1 MSGENR
7 NEKNLV
13 MRKMIT
19 KLQVIYMPT
28 AANEKILV
36 AEDEPSVR
44 RLISF
49 KLEKENFTV
58 EVEEDGQNVMEKLRS
73 GDYDV
78 LILDL
83 MLPGLDG
90 LQILKRIRQQEIDIS
105 VLILSAKSQEKDI
118 TRGFELGAD
127 DYLTKPFKS
136 QELIVRLKNLL

>member
-1 MSGENR
+1 MNK
-7 NEKNLV
+7 KNP
-13 MRKMIT
+13 KS
-19 KLQVIYMPT
+19 
-28 AANEKILV
+28 ILV

-49 KLEKENFTV
+49 KLEKQNFL
-58 EVEEDGQNVMEKLRS
+58 VEEAENGEEAMEKLCS
-73 GDYDV
+73 TSYDI

-83 MLPGLDG
+83 MLPRLDG
-90 LQILKRIRQQEIDIS
+90 MQILKKIKKEEIDIP

-136 QELIVRLKNLL
+136 QELIIRVKKLVQ

>member
-28 AANEKILV
+28 AENEKILV

-58 EVEEDGQNVMEKLRS
+58 DVEENGQNVMEKLRS
-73 GDYDV
+73 EDYDV

>member
-1 MSGENR
+1 MNK
-7 NEKNLV
+7 KNP
-13 MRKMIT
+13 KS
-19 KLQVIYMPT
+19 
-28 AANEKILV
+28 ILV

-49 KLEKENFTV
+49 KLEKQNFL
-58 EVEEDGQNVMEKLRS
+58 VEEAENGEEAMEKLCS
-73 GDYDV
+73 TSYDI

-83 MLPGLDG
+83 MLPRLDG
-90 LQILKRIRQQEIDIS
+90 MQILKKIKKEKIDIP

-136 QELIVRLKNLL
+136 QELIIRVKKLVQ

>member
-90 LQILKRIRQQEIDIS
+90 LQILKRIRQEEIDIS

-136 QELIVRLKNLL
+136 QELIARLKNLL

>member
-58 EVEEDGQNVMEKLRS
+58 DVEENGQNVMEKLRS
-73 GDYDV
+73 EDYDV

-90 LQILKRIRQQEIDIS
+90 LQILKRIRQEEIDIS

-136 QELIVRLKNLL
+136 QELIARLKNLL